1 MIVAILF
8 VLIVAA
14 PGFYALAYL
23 VQSTTRVIST
33 LLWLA
38 FWFWI
43 GFVVPLVLDGRI
55 LQIYKN
61 KAEVSVRKCVLYCPY
76 GIESDRLDDCVSE
89 FCEQVSTYCPV

>member
-1 MIVAILF
+1 MAILF

-43 GFVVPLVLDGRI
+43 GFVVPPGVGWENSPD
-55 LQIYKN
+55 LQK
-61 KAEVSVRKCVLYCPY
+61 
-76 GIESDRLDDCVSE
+76 
-89 FCEQVSTYCPV
+89 